1 MELTVICVFAAGW
14 VSKKLAVDWWRAK
27 KKRLARQAK
36 REMEAEEA
44 LKEARGHEH
53 TWPQI
58 MRIVRR
64 SEQCLLAITPS
75 MKS

>member
-44 LKEARGHEH
+44 FKEERRHEH

-58 MRIVRR
+58 MRIGRR
-64 SEQCLLAITPS
+64 SEQCRLAITPL